1 MSFSSSDG
9 SEDQTSQNELV
20 VAVDFG
26 TTFTGVAYYH
36 AGAAF
41 ENVDENDVRR
51 IAEKVNVINTW
62 PHNPALQYAE
72 KTPTVL
78 SYNTDPPTWGGYV
91 RTHHTPQI
99 SGFKLGLEPSIF
111 QHYTRLPNLNGLG
124 TIPQLPGKFPIDFT
138 TDYLTCVH
146 KHVQKVCFPRLF
158 GADVLLHQRM
168 RYIVTIPA
176 IWRDVAKALTRRA
189 ASRAF
194 GVSDENLQLITEPE
208 AAALYCASMSQNA
221 GLKDADRFVVCDAG
235 GGTVDQPRRPAGG
248 HSNSRKSLEGCRS

>member
-1 MSFSSSDG
+1 MSFSTGSSGD
-9 SEDQTSQNELV
+9 SQETSQNELV
-20 VAVDFG
+20 VAIDFG

-41 ENVDENDVRR
+41 DRENIDENDVRR
-51 IAEKVNVINTW
+51 IAERVNVINTW

-91 RTHHTPQI
+91 RSHHRPQI
-99 SGFKLGLEPSIF
+99 SGFKLGLEPNIF
-111 QHYTRLPNLNGLG
+111 QHYIRLPNLNGLG
-124 TIPQLPGKFPIDFT
+124 TVPELPGKLPVDFS

-146 KHVQKVCFPRLF
+146 KHVQNVCFPRLF

-176 IWRDVAKALTRRA
+176 IWRDEAKALTRRA

-194 GVSDENLQLITEPE
+194 NVSDEHLQLITEPE
-208 AAALYCASMSQNA
+208 AAALYCASISQDA
-221 GLKDADRFVVCDAG
+221 GLRDGDRFVVCDAG
-235 GGTVDQPRRPAGG
+235 GGTVV
-248 HSNSRKSLEGCRS
+248 